1 MDKGGATDVIYLDFS
16 KAFDSGTPQRPSP
29 QIERDGF
36 DGWSVQWTKNWLR
49 DRVQRVVVSGS
60 MSGWRSV
67 TNGVPQGSGLG
78 PILFH
83 IFISDTDNGV
93 ECTLRFRG
101 LCKASPMQSTSRG
114 A

>member
-1 MDKGGATDVIYLDFS
+1 MSSIWTSV
-16 KAFDSGTPQRPSP
+16 RPLTVVP
-29 QIERDGF
+29 HNVLLPKLERDGF

-67 TNGVPQGSGLG
+67 TNGVPQGSVLG